1 MTFMIKDDQFGTYFP
16 ETRAGGQSSFGNS
29 SLLERTAQGLI
40 INQFCQCLVILG
52 ASVIQYPSL
61 PVSIFK
67 CGSLLAYYMQPISII
82 HIQQPALSS
91 HGARIN
97 IIPQIPIPTV
107 PKNLTLHRMKKIF
120 FFPSVAFSIP
130 TKIEK
135 FLCC

>member
-1 MTFMIKDDQFGTYFP
+1 MINYIYDKGW
-16 ETRAGGQSSFGNS
+16 SIWNIFGNS
-29 SLLERTAQGLI
+29 SFLERTAQGLI
-40 INQFCQCLVILG
+40 INQLYQCLVVILG

-67 CGSLLAYYMQPISII
+67 CGSLFAYYMQPISII
-82 HIQQPALSS
+82 HIQQLALSS

-120 FFPSVAFSIP
+120 FFLPSVLLASRQKLKNPSVVSFGV
-130 TKIEK
+130 
-135 FLCC
+135 L